1 MIQIKQSQ
9 YINYDERKIM
19 KMQTKTVIVC
29 VCMCVCVLFVSL
41 KIINLIMWLLV
52 KIIRMIF
59 DASMWI
65 VFQNF
70 Y

>member
-1 MIQIKQSQ
+1 MIKENYENASQ
-9 YINYDERKIM
+9 D
-19 KMQTKTVIVC
+19 
-29 VCMCVCVLFVSL
+29 CMFVVVYLLIL

-65 VFQNF
+65 VFQIF
-70 Y
+70 QMK